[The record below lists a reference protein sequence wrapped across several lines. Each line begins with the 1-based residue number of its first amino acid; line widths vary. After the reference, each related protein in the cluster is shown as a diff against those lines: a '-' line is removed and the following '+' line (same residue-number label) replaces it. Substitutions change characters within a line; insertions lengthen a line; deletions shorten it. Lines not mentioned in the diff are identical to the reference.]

1 MKYEKLEKNF
11 ERSQEILE
19 HLFRIEFQKKIELLT
34 FKIYPDITENP
45 LIGYDIDIGFD
56 ILNNVDPNLDYIN
69 SEIKKVFTEI
79 SSFLNQ
85 YIIGS
90 NGNFISHLNSIK
102 PKSSTFIVSNL
113 DYVHG
118 EKLVVG
124 GLFSIIC

>member
-1 MKYEKLEKNF
+1 MKFEKLEKNF

-56 ILNNVDPNLDYIN
+56 ILNNVDPDLDYIN

-90 NGNFISHLNSIK
+90 NGNFTSHSNSIK

-113 DYVHG
+113 DYVYG